1 MRNIIKYGIFLV
13 VTLSLLALNVLALS
27 DPSDNSIKLANNSSQ
42 QSIKPVNN
50 GEEPISIDMNINF
63 EPYSHEQLRDYS
75 DTIVIGTV
83 KEILP
88 PRWNTMDGNHPNKS
102 LTELDYNDIIYTDII
117 ISVDKYLKNPLSS
130 GEVTVRITGGTI
142 GNVSMSTDADPSF
155 NTSEKVLL
163 YLNRDDNPATKDISP
178 EHFVVLDF
186 HRGKYTLTD
195 EGKAITTDE
204 TVTLD
209 ELLSTINQTGNPDV
223 QQNKTNNTE
232 TSDNTGTAGKQEG
245 FGSTIESRR
254 IPVISF
260 FWALAVVIGAV
271 TILRHRQK

>member
-13 VTLSLLALNVLALS
+13 VTLSLLTLNVFALS
-27 DPSDNSIKLANNSSQ
+27 NPSSNSIEPRSS
-42 QSIKPVNN
+42 
-50 GEEPISIDMNINF
+50 GEEPIGINININF
-63 EPYSHEQLRDYS
+63 EPYNHEQLRDYS

-88 PRWNTMDGNHPNKS
+88 PRWNTLDGKHPNKS
-102 LTELDYNDIIYTDII
+102 PAELNSTNIIYTDII

-204 TVTLD
+204 TITLD

-223 QQNKTNNTE
+223 QQNKTNYTE
-232 TSDNTGTAGKQEG
+232 TSDNTGTAGKQER
-245 FGSTIESRR
+245 FGSTIESKR

-260 FWALAVVIGAV
+260 FWALAAVIGAV